1 MGHQPYALNLIS
13 DEDEVTADSAA
24 AAAAATPDT
33 LAGKLHRHGSEPLR
47 EGSNKSRA
55 SSQTQLRPAAVAAGC
70 QHSSARQPTVSLF
83 YRNTSDQGTKRQKVE
98 QKQDVVIDV
107 DPGGEDDLQQAIK
120 NSLAESGSGERFED
134 LDVRSVPA
142 PCVLNGAL

>member
-24 AAAAATPDT
+24 AAATPDT
-33 LAGKLHRHGSEPLR
+33 PAGKTLRHGSEPLR

-70 QHSSARQPTVSLF
+70 QHSSARQPNVSLF

-98 QKQDVVIDV
+98 QKQDVVIEV
-107 DPGGEDDLQQAIK
+107 DPGDGEDDLQQAIK

-134 LDVRSVPA
+134 LDVRSFPA
-142 PCVLNGAL
+142 PYVLKGAL